1 MSRTAS
7 SPGDLEL
14 LDTETRVL
22 WDVDARG
29 RLPGPEA
36 LVIAVAPDGVGAT
49 VAATVPDDL
58 AARLLDLTAYATPSH
73 PGRPPAVLEPCR
85 ALLEQAAPGDW
96 TLSAGPSYLVRPPLR
111 FDVSVAVL
119 RSDRPADA
127 GRVRAIRPG
136 NWEPDEWE
144 ELLDGGHGAPWTMI
158 ADGDRV
164 ASICHTPRR
173 TRAGAEAGTWTDP
186 AFRGR
191 GYAAATTAAWA
202 DLLSADCPHL
212 FYSTSA
218 DNLSSQRVA
227 GRLGLRAIGWL
238 WKLTRKS

>member
-36 LVIAVAPDGVGAT
+36 LVI
-49 VAATVPDDL
+49 
-58 AARLLDLTAYATPSH
+58 
-73 PGRPPAVLEPCR
+73 
-85 ALLEQAAPGDW
+85 
-96 TLSAGPSYLVRPPLR
+96 
-111 FDVSVAVL
+111 
-119 RSDRPADA
+119 
-127 GRVRAIRPG
+127 
-136 NWEPDEWE
+136 
-144 ELLDGGHGAPWTMI
+144 
-158 ADGDRV
+158 
-164 ASICHTPRR
+164 
-173 TRAGAEAGTWTDP
+173 
-186 AFRGR
+186 
-191 GYAAATTAAWA
+191 AATTAAWA